1 MICLALNFVL
11 GNWQRFAVYA
21 LIASLAAGMFE
32 LDGYRRGVQKL
43 YDYQVEQAKAAIPVI
58 IRQGT
63 VTEKVVTKYRDR
75 IVQVKGTTEFI
86 EKEITRYVPP
96 SADPVLGDG
105 WVRLHDAA
113 ASGSFSEASPGI
125 DAAAPAI
132 AASQALKGIV
142 GNYGSCHATEVQL
155 VMLQLW
161 VAQQYG
167 TMNQETLRY

>member
-1 MICLALNFVL
+1 MIGLALNFVL

-21 LIASLAAGMFE
+21 LIASLAAGMLE
-32 LDGYRRGVQKL
+32 IDGYRRGMQKL
-43 YDYQVEQAKAAIPVI
+43 YDYQVDQAKAAIPVI
-58 IRQGT
+58 IRQGA
-63 VTEKVVTKYRDR
+63 VTEKIVTEYRDR
-75 IVQVKGTTEFI
+75 IVKVRGATEFI

-113 ASGSFSEASPGI
+113 ASGAVPQASPGA

-132 AASQALKGIV
+132 AASQALKGVV

-155 VMLQLW
+155 VMLQIW
-161 VAQQYG
+161 VAKQYE
-167 TMNQETLRY
+167 TMNLEPLRY